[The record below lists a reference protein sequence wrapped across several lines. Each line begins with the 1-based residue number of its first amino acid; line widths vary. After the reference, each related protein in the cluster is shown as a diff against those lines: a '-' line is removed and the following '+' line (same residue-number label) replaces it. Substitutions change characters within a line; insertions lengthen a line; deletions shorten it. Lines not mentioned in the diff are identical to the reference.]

1 MEVGHCA
8 QNIHL
13 EAIALGLES
22 VPIGAF
28 EDVRVKQVLDLQCNI
43 NTKKR
48 KDRVESLYPTIE
60 EYLERHE
67 K

>member
-28 EDVRVKQVLDLQCNI
+28 EDERVKQVLDLQ
-43 NTKKR
+43 KK
-48 KDRVESLYPTIE
+48 VEPLYIIPIG
-60 EYLERHE
+60 YPS
-67 K
+67 